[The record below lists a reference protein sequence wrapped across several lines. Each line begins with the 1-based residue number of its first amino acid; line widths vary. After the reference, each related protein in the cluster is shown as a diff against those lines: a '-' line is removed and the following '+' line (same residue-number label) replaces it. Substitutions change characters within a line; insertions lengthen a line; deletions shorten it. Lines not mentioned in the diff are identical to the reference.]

1 MVKGFDGAGGDVE
14 GFNLRHTAARLQ
26 CVIQMLIPGA
36 QGRGFFRGL
45 VRLGA
50 RDEASGQ

>member
-1 MVKGFDGAGGDVE
+1 MGKGFDGAGGDVE

-36 QGRGFFRGL
+36 
-45 VRLGA
+45 
-50 RDEASGQ
+50 